1 MLVSCV
7 VFNTL
12 IILNGSDIQGNIVY
26 GAALMFS
33 PALIALGVTFAYDR
47 NLRGFDWKWQNTKF
61 QLLGYIL
68 PIIYI
73 TIAYGLVIVFGFD
86 KLDIDNI
93 ARLDWLQLL
102 MTPTLGITG
111 VLLLV
116 LGEGFIAYIILQ
128 MRCYNKKHGAW
139 RSW

>member
-93 ARLDWLQLL
+93 ARLSNA
-102 MTPTLGITG
+102 GITG

-116 LGEGFIAYIILQ
+116 LGKGFIAYIILQ